1 MPANERVHLTGDLVM
16 GFLHRVGDEGR
27 NEFTQS
33 LRPRSLFFWS
43 SYNALSFWILLP
55 LSSRVPE
62 ACVIPTLPLL
72 TS

>member
-1 MPANERVHLTGDLVM
+1 MPANERVHLTGDLVI
-16 GFLHRVGDEGR
+16 GFLLRVGDEGR
-27 NEFTQS
+27 SEFTQS

-43 SYNALSFWILLP
+43 SYTALSLWILP